1 MKDYQEAV
9 VKMMQE
15 VVNFF
20 DENPQFE
27 KDNSVLKMHVD
38 KLRDILKKIAEY
50 KIKQEFDNTGY
61 TKNKN
66 LAKQELA
73 NNLVNIT
80 SSICSFANDTGKNE
94 LYEEFNVPISK
105 VGRKSDSD
113 IVSYANTVLA
123 ESDKYKKELE
133 PYQVTADELVNLTKE
148 TKAYSDI
155 LLIPAQEKKERAVST
170 DKIKKLITEGLQ
182 VMKRS
187 IDFDMVHYKDSDA
200 DLYETYENLRDID
213 DSKTTALS
221 IHGTV
226 HDADDDCDGD
236 CELEYVKVTVKFKA
250 GHAWKDNVK
259 MTSKKGNYQFDKLP
273 EGMCTVTF
281 EKNYYDTLVVNSE
294 VHHNKATKLDVKL
307 KKSV

>member
-15 VVNFF
+15 VVRFF

-73 NNLVNIT
+73 HNLVNIT

-105 VGRKSDSD
+105 VSRKSDSD
-113 IVSYANTVLA
+113 IVNYANTVLA

-155 LLIPAQEKKERAVST
+155 LLVPAQEKKERAVST

-200 DLYETYENLRDID
+200 DLYETYENLREID

-226 HDADDDCDGD
+226 RGHETEIEVLAHAR
-236 CELEYVKVTVKFKA
+236 VIVKFRA
-250 GHAWKDNVK
+250 GKAWKEMHAV
-259 MTSKKGNYQFDKLP
+259 TSAKGNYQFKGIPDGK
-273 EGMCTVTF
+273 CTVTF
-281 EKNYYDTLVVNSE
+281 ELEYYDTVVVES
-294 VHHNKATKLDVKL
+294 VVYSDKATKLDIEMKKTVKL
-307 KKSV
+307 